1 MREIPSASQTVG
13 PFFAI
18 GFDWLTTPTDGLAT
32 PTVRGHLQDGEGQ
45 PVSDAVLEIWGGARD
60 EYVSFQRVATA
71 EHGEFAWS
79 FPPAERAEELPVYW
93 SVMIFMRGLLKPLLT
108 RVYLAESANE
118 EKFAQDP
125 VWSAVPA
132 ARRHTL
138 LASAVTGFQQQYV
151 WNLCLQDT
159 AQGGRET
166 VFFACSTAGA

>member
-18 GFDWLTTPTDGLAT
+18 GFDWLTTSIDELPT
-32 PTVRGHLQDGEGQ
+32 PTVRGHLIDGDGQ

-60 EYVSFQRVATA
+60 EYVNFQRVATD

-79 FPPAERAEELPVYW
+79 FQPAERAEELPVHW
-93 SVMIFMRGLLKPLLT
+93 SVMIFMRGLLRPLLT
-108 RVYLAESANE
+108 RVYLVESANE

-125 VWSAVPA
+125 VWLAVPA

-138 LASAVTGFQQQYV
+138 LASAVTALRQQYV
-151 WNLCLQDT
+151 WNIW
-159 AQGGRET
+159 QGGQET
-166 VFFACSTAGA
+166 VFFDCSTAGV